1 MHARYIAS
9 VPFVISSSCTERGSN
24 VVQRTV
30 MSLDAQREVQ
40 MWYRGSNVVQRTVT
54 RIPHLEPGT
63 AVRFMSLGLCSSWL
77 VDLR

>member
-1 MHARYIAS
+1 MHR
-9 VPFVISSSCTERGSN
+9 ERFKCG
-24 VVQRTV
+24 T
-30 MSLDAQREVQ
+30 EVQ